1 MKAKKKPSLLTV
13 SREMVGSLDKLLSN
27 ETTEEIWDSIDRKL
41 HLRLYLFV
49 ADVNIPLRFKFEEQQ
64 FEKFFKKEIDR

>member
-1 MKAKKKPSLLTV
+1 MKKPSLLTV

-41 HLRLYLFV
+41 HLRIHLTV
-49 ADVNIPLRFKFEEQQ
+49 ADLEVALRFKFEE
-64 FEKFFKKEIDR
+64 

>member
-13 SREMVGSLDKLLSN
+13 SREMIDSLDKLLSN

-49 ADVNIPLRFKFEEQQ
+49 ADLEVALRFKFEEQQ
-64 FEKFFKKEIDR
+64 FK

>member
-1 MKAKKKPSLLTV
+1 MKKPSLSPV
-13 SREMVGSLDKLLSN
+13 SREMIVSLDKLLSN

-49 ADVNIPLRFKFEEQQ
+49 ADLEVALRFKFEE
-64 FEKFFKKEIDR
+64 